1 MEEIT
6 KEVKLDQPEET
17 EKNEMTEVTEKK
29 TEKLEQ
35 KDTHKPIPS
44 KPVDAEGRIIQ
55 PDSNW
60 KSFLVK
66 NGKTDKKKGKT
77 GIAKKVSVKTN
88 KPQQEKASEK
98 PVVATTKKEKVKTTF
113 FGEEKEKS
121 TKKVP
126 LIRKHKK

>member
-6 KEVKLDQPEET
+6 KEVQLNQPAETKEKVEETKEKVDKPEE
-17 EKNEMTEVTEKK
+17 KVI
-29 TEKLEQ
+29 
-35 KDTHKPIPS
+35 HKPVAS

-77 GIAKKVSVKTN
+77 GIAKRVSGKTTN
-88 KPQQEKASEK
+88 QKQENVSEK
-98 PVVATTKKEKVKTTF
+98 PTVAITKKEKVKTTF
-113 FGEEKEKS
+113 FGDEKEKS

>member
-6 KEVKLDQPEET
+6 KEVKLDQPEEI
-17 EKNEMTEVTEKK
+17 EKNEMTEEK
-29 TEKLEQ
+29 TEKLEE
-35 KDTHKPIPS
+35 KDTHKPVPS
-44 KPVDAEGRIIQ
+44 KPIDAEGRIIQ

-88 KPQQEKASEK
+88 KPQQEKENEK